1 MNNSNLNIF
10 FPCNRNLEVD
20 SSGLVWQLHEFVNIP
35 DSFTVGCFF
44 SGWGGGV
51 VLSSLPSVLKL
62 VSWSK
67 LATGAPAITFLFQK
81 ISLRK
86 GNRARE
92 HLTAESTSAVVLP
105 VDR

>member
-1 MNNSNLNIF
+1 M
-10 FPCNRNLEVD
+10 
-20 SSGLVWQLHEFVNIP
+20 WQLYELVNIP

-44 SGWGGGV
+44 FGGGRGGCV

-67 LATGAPAITFLFQK
+67 LATGAPAITFVFQK
-81 ISLRK
+81 VSLRK
-86 GNRARE
+86 GNRAARE